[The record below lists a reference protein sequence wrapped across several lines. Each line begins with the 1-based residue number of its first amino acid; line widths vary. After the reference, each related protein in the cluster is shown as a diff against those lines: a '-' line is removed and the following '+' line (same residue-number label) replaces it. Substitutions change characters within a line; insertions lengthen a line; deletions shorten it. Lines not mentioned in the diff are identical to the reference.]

1 MLFCK
6 PIIIVVLT
14 AVLFAPLIANGA
26 EAEGGQAANDRARN
40 GAVMRSSRQIVT
52 STTFSPAVV
61 EFLKRPLGS
70 QLVTLNP
77 NGSPQVTIMWF
88 KYEDGALLFTTTTDR
103 IKFRNQ
109 QKNPRAAIAIM
120 DPANMYKWVIV
131 RGKLSV
137 EKRDPA
143 AFYRGLAEHYLDDAG
158 LAEWRKTAVME
169 KRTVLKL
176 TPTQIRTMGF
186 PQE

>member
-1 MLFCK
+1 MLTYK
-6 PIIIVVLT
+6 TTVSVVLV
-14 AVLFAPLIANGA
+14 AFLLAPLTANGVDA
-26 EAEGGQAANDRARN
+26 KGARASDDKAKNAAA
-40 GAVMRSSRQIVT
+40 MRSSRQIVT
-52 STTFSPAVV
+52 SPTFSPAVV
-61 EFLKRPLGS
+61 EFLQRPLGS

-77 NGSPQVTIMWF
+77 KGSPQMTIMWF

-109 QKNPRAAIAIM
+109 QKNPRAAVAIM
-120 DPANMYKWVIV
+120 DPTNMYKWVIV

-137 EKRDPA
+137 DKRDPA
-143 AFYRGLAEHYLDDAG
+143 AFYHGLAEHYLDEAG

-186 PQE
+186 PP